1 MEALISSLNTRPP
14 HLLQDNSELDT
25 SATNDASLA
34 QWGSSAGF
42 GNLMSN
48 GVVRGMEIP
57 RVPDV
62 SLSLSYRSFRQRPSC
77 RRPPYRSTM
86 ANLKLHD
93 CIANRV
99 FVSPHRFNVFQLVG
113 QDQACSRND
122 DVGIQVPGW
131 NHRQRGF
138 QGKCGELYR

>member
-25 SATNDASLA
+25 SETNDASLA

-62 SLSLSYRSFRQRPSC
+62 SLPLYNSRLSS
-77 RRPPYRSTM
+77 
-86 ANLKLHD
+86 A
-93 CIANRV
+93 
-99 FVSPHRFNVFQLVG
+99 FQLSSYFDLG
-113 QDQACSRND
+113 
-122 DVGIQVPGW
+122 
-131 NHRQRGF
+131 
-138 QGKCGELYR
+138 